1 MFTFILQRT
10 FQSLLVVILA
20 ALLVHTIMY
29 EVVPYH
35 IGPEQRGWGFV
46 YDTARIDA
54 PWPLEFLMWLFTPDG
69 VVPPSPQARE
79 PQSTQTGP
87 RDPVRLIRP
96 MARPPSIDVE
106 IFGLR
111 IKGSGVLTGD
121 LGYSRHIHPG
131 IPVTE
136 VIASRW
142 GNTLVLVVLAF
153 IPTLLISIP
162 LGVIAAARRNSWL
175 DHVVTLVSFT
185 GLSIPGYWLGLL
197 LIVFFAV
204 IAKQLHDM
212 NGWGWLPY
220 FPSGGVATVG
230 QEGDW
235 LNRLYHLVLPVMAL
249 AFGQIAF
256 VSRYVR
262 FSMLE
267 VLRKDYIRTALA
279 KGLPWSRVVFRH
291 ALRNAIVPV
300 ITTIAL
306 TLPTLVAGTI
316 VIETVFGYAGMG
328 QLFFQAMGGTLA
340 TDRIT
345 LPGVVDYELALIL
358 LLLMVTIVVL
368 CNLLADVLYA
378 IFNPRLLTTG
388 Q

>member
-1 MFTFILQRT
+1 
-10 FQSLLVVILA
+10 
-20 ALLVHTIMY
+20 
-29 EVVPYH
+29 
-35 IGPEQRGWGFV
+35 
-46 YDTARIDA
+46 
-54 PWPLEFLMWLFTPDG
+54 
-69 VVPPSPQARE
+69 
-79 PQSTQTGP
+79 
-87 RDPVRLIRP
+87 
-96 MARPPSIDVE
+96 
-106 IFGLR
+106 
-111 IKGSGVLTGD
+111 
-121 LGYSRHIHPG
+121 
-131 IPVTE
+131 
-136 VIASRW
+136 
-142 GNTLVLVVLAF
+142 
-153 IPTLLISIP
+153 
-162 LGVIAAARRNSWL
+162 
-175 DHVVTLVSFT
+175 
-185 GLSIPGYWLGLL
+185 LGLL